1 MGEEKKL
8 KPSQTSVQQKVW
20 FWPAVYTAIAVIMIS
35 VIAGYSVITS
45 KDPETAGDSAN
56 LTVPGS
62 TNAGTAIATNSQSE
76 SMKYPFKEALVNDVQ
91 VLQDFYDVNADAKS
105 QENALLVFNQIFTTS
120 KGLSLSVKGEAFEVL
135 AAMSGEIQEVKT
147 DVFTGGEITIVH
159 ANGYTTKYSSVADIL
174 VKEGDVVAQ
183 GEQIATTIQNESNPN
198 AGIHLHFQ
206 ILKDGGLIDPK
217 SLLAF

>member
-1 MGEEKKL
+1 MREEKKL

-20 FWPAVYTAIAVIMIS
+20 FWPAVYTSIAVIMIS
-35 VIAGYSVITS
+35 IIAGYSVFTS
-45 KDPETAGDSAN
+45 KDPETAGDVAN
-56 LTVPGS
+56 LTVPG
-62 TNAGTAIATNSQSE
+62 AKEGTAIPTNATTE

-91 VLQDFYDVNADAKS
+91 VLQDFYDIKADAKS

-120 KGLSLSVKGEAFEVL
+120 QGLSLSIKGEAFEVL
-135 AAMSGEIQEVKT
+135 AALSGEIKEIKT
-147 DVFTGGEITIVH
+147 DVFTGSEITIAH

-206 ILKDGGLIDPK
+206 VLKDGGLINPK
-217 SLLAF
+217 DLLAF

>member
-45 KDPETAGDSAN
+45 KDPETAGDVAN
-56 LTVPGS
+56 LTVPGA
-62 TNAGTAIATNSQSE
+62 TNEGTAIPTNAQSE

-91 VLQDFYDVNADAKS
+91 VLQDFYDVTADAES
-105 QENALLVFNQIFTTS
+105 QENAILVFKQTFTTS
-120 KGLSLSVKGEAFEVL
+120 QGLSLSIKGEAFEVL
-135 AAMSGEIQEVKT
+135 AAMSGEIKEIKT
-147 DVFTGGEITIVH
+147 DVFTGSEITIAH

-206 ILKDGGLIDPK
+206 VLKDGGLINPK